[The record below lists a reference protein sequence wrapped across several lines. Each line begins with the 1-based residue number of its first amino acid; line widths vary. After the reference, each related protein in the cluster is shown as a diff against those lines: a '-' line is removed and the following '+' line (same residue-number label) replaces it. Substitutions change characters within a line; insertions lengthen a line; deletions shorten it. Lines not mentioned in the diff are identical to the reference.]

1 MAAVMH
7 RDVKELAEALQSDA
21 VVIDVRTPSEF
32 ASGHVPGARNL
43 PLGTLPES
51 AKALD
56 AGPVWVICRSGGRS
70 AQAASLLAGQGRE
83 VINVMGGTL
92 AWRRAGLPLDP
103 PDGPPDWRSLLM
115 PAVACVALGL
125 APLTPQPHII
135 GKLRWVAGG
144 AVGMAAIDWL
154 DLLMHGAPWVWLAY
168 AVVQMLRRR

>member
-1 MAAVMH
+1 
-7 RDVKELAEALQSDA
+7 
-21 VVIDVRTPSEF
+21 
-32 ASGHVPGARNL
+32 
-43 PLGTLPES
+43 
-51 AKALD
+51 
-56 AGPVWVICRSGGRS
+56 
-70 AQAASLLAGQGRE
+70 
-83 VINVMGGTL
+83 
-92 AWRRAGLPLDP
+92 
-103 PDGPPDWRSLLM
+103 M